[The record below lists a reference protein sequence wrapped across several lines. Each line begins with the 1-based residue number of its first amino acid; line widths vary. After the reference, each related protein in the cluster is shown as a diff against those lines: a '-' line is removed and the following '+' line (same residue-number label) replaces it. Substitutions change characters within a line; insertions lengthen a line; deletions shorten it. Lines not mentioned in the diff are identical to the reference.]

1 MAKTI
6 SELEQERAK
15 LLEAIEAQANQ
26 LSKQRGT
33 STNEAR
39 PHTLNDWLNAAEQV
53 VPSKKEPSIN
63 YDDDYSAL
71 VKTRTSKPF
80 IDDSFSTETFSEPS
94 VTLSQ
99 AAAPVVQQAKTK
111 PTSSSVQAQQA
122 THAKKASVFGV
133 VIMLSLLL
141 TVLGVIYVAYN
152 AVQRDLQQLATIHS
166 EIIGDMALLEQQVVS
181 LREQV
186 EKGGDP
192 ELFDQFIDRIDSLG
206 QQLNGLQQIQ
216 QTQTQQVQDNLNI
229 NELVTDLENQIQ
241 ARLDS
246 MLSQWKSVDT
256 NTAQLEVSDGTLVR
270 EMQIE
275 SVIAEPTPPA
285 VPRVEQK
292 VVRLVEA
299 KKPQDLDVN
308 WLLQQ
313 PAEHF
318 LLQLA
323 SMPERSGVE
332 KVMADKRVQGGRII
346 PQLRDGRKS
355 YVLVVG
361 GYQGRAEA
369 NQKAIE
375 LKEATG
381 ISPWVRRVRDLSSR
395 VE

>member
-39 PHTLNDWLNAAEQV
+39 PHTLNDWLNAAEKV
-53 VPSKKEPSIN
+53 VPSKKEPSIS

-71 VKTRTSKPF
+71 VKTRPSKPF
-80 IDDSFSTETFSEPS
+80 IDDRFSTEAFAEPS

-99 AAAPVVQQAKTK
+99 AAAPVAQQAQTK
-111 PTSSSVQAQQA
+111 ATTSSVQAQQA

-152 AVQRDLQQLATIHS
+152 AVQRDLQQLATIHN
-166 EIIGDMALLEQQVVS
+166 EIIEDMALLEQQVVS

-186 EKGGDP
+186 EKGGEP
-192 ELFDQFIDRIDSLG
+192 ELFDQFIDRIDALG

-216 QTQTQQVQDNLNI
+216 QTQAQQAQNNLNI
-229 NELVTDLENQIQ
+229 DELVIDLENQIQ

-246 MLSQWKSVDT
+246 LLTQWNSVET
-256 NTAQLEVSDGTLVR
+256 NSAQMDVSDGTLIR

-299 KKPQDLDVN
+299 KKPQDVDVN

-313 PAEHF
+313 PGEHF
-318 LLQLA
+318 ILQLA

-332 KVMADKRVQGGRII
+332 KVMADKRVQGGKII